1 MLFENPPKNIGSLIA
16 KSADLTNKPFVHSV
30 VKING
35 EYEFEDENIDLTVN
49 ILCRDKEGKRLEIY
63 DLELELFK
71 SNKELV
77 LVISKLN
84 FPDEPINDPFAAGFE
99 PEDDPNKPAAFAMIS
114 RGKFRIPDYRGAAV
128 GACRIEVRDLGAV
141 EPRPTIDD
149 VRRLDGGNYHIDVRP
164 DSNKLV
170 IELKT
175 ES

>member
-1 MLFENPPKNIGSLIA
+1 MLFENPPKNIESLIA

-35 EYEFEDENIDLTVN
+35 EYEFEDEDIDLTVN

-84 FPDEPINDPFAAGFE
+84 FPDEPILWCGV
-99 PEDDPNKPAAFAMIS
+99 KTLWM
-114 RGKFRIPDYRGAAV
+114 
-128 GACRIEVRDLGAV
+128 
-141 EPRPTIDD
+141 
-149 VRRLDGGNYHIDVRP
+149 
-164 DSNKLV
+164 DSNNGKKCNSTKYSARLENLANS
-170 IELKT
+170 IK
-175 ES
+175 SFID

>member
-1 MLFENPPKNIGSLIA
+1 MLFDNPSKNLESLIA

-35 EYEFEDENIDLTVN
+35 EYEIEEEEDIDLTVN

-84 FPDEPINDPFAAGFE
+84 FPDEPILWSGV
-99 PEDDPNKPAAFAMIS
+99 KTLWM
-114 RGKFRIPDYRGAAV
+114 
-128 GACRIEVRDLGAV
+128 
-141 EPRPTIDD
+141 
-149 VRRLDGGNYHIDVRP
+149 
-164 DSNKLV
+164 DSNNGKKCNPPKYSARLENLANR
-170 IELKT
+170 IK
-175 ES
+175 SFID

>member
-1 MLFENPPKNIGSLIA
+1 MLFENPPKNIESLIA

-35 EYEFEDENIDLTVN
+35 EYEFEDEDIDLTVN

-84 FPDEPINDPFAAGFE
+84 FPDEPILWCGV
-99 PEDDPNKPAAFAMIS
+99 KTLWM
-114 RGKFRIPDYRGAAV
+114 
-128 GACRIEVRDLGAV
+128 
-141 EPRPTIDD
+141 
-149 VRRLDGGNYHIDVRP
+149 
-164 DSNKLV
+164 DSNNGKICKSPKYSPRLENFANR
-170 IELKT
+170 IK
-175 ES
+175 SFIN

>member
-1 MLFENPPKNIGSLIA
+1 VLFENPPKNIESLIA

-35 EYEFEDENIDLTVN
+35 EYEIEEEDIDLTVN

-84 FPDEPINDPFAAGFE
+84 FPDEPILWCGV
-99 PEDDPNKPAAFAMIS
+99 KTLWM
-114 RGKFRIPDYRGAAV
+114 
-128 GACRIEVRDLGAV
+128 
-141 EPRPTIDD
+141 
-149 VRRLDGGNYHIDVRP
+149 
-164 DSNKLV
+164 DSNNGKKCNAPKYSSRLENLANR
-170 IELKT
+170 IK
-175 ES
+175 SFID

>member
-1 MLFENPPKNIGSLIA
+1 MFFENPPNNIESLIA

-35 EYEFEDENIDLTVN
+35 EYEFEEEDIDLTVN

-84 FPDEPINDPFAAGFE
+84 FPDEPILWCGV
-99 PEDDPNKPAAFAMIS
+99 KTLWM
-114 RGKFRIPDYRGAAV
+114 
-128 GACRIEVRDLGAV
+128 
-141 EPRPTIDD
+141 
-149 VRRLDGGNYHIDVRP
+149 
-164 DSNKLV
+164 DSNNGKKCNAPKYSSRLENLANR
-170 IELKT
+170 IK
-175 ES
+175 SFID

>member
-1 MLFENPPKNIGSLIA
+1 MLFENPPKNIESLIA

-35 EYEFEDENIDLTVN
+35 EYELEDEDIDLTVN

-84 FPDEPINDPFAAGFE
+84 FPDEPILWCGVKTLWMDGNNGKKCNSPQYS
-99 PEDDPNKPAAFAMIS
+99 S
-114 RGKFRIPDYRGAAV
+114 RLENLANRIKSF
-128 GACRIEVRDLGAV
+128 
-141 EPRPTIDD
+141 ID
-149 VRRLDGGNYHIDVRP
+149 
-164 DSNKLV
+164 
-170 IELKT
+170 
-175 ES
+175 

>member
-1 MLFENPPKNIGSLIA
+1 MLFENSPKNIENLIA

-35 EYEFEDENIDLTVN
+35 EYEFEDEDIDLTVN

-84 FPDEPINDPFAAGFE
+84 FPDEPILWCGVKTLWMNS
-99 PEDDPNKPAAFAMIS
+99 NN
-114 RGKFRIPDYRGAAV
+114 GKKCNSPKYSARLENLANRIKSF
-128 GACRIEVRDLGAV
+128 
-141 EPRPTIDD
+141 ID
-149 VRRLDGGNYHIDVRP
+149 
-164 DSNKLV
+164 
-170 IELKT
+170 
-175 ES
+175 